1 MKKTIIHSSVF
12 LLASL
17 LTACNNNDTGSKV
30 TSQKE
35 ENSSETKSVE
45 YAEIGSGAVEHER
58 KCDEA
63 HRTNRR
69 FL

>member
-12 LLASL
+12 LLAFL

-45 YAEIGSGAVEHER
+45 YAEIGSG
-58 KCDEA
+58 D
-63 HRTNRR
+63 RT
-69 FL
+69 